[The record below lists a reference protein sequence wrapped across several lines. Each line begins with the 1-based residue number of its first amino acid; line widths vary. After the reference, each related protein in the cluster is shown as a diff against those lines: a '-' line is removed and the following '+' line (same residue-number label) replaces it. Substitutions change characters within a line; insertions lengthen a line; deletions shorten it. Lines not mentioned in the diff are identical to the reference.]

1 RRSSDLGQLTGY
13 TVRVAGN
20 DITIEKDEFGST
32 AVEISG
38 ADAGAVAAGIANGTG
53 DDGEPSAAAEL
64 VLDEFSVTV
73 GDGDAVNLAGT
84 YATASDLVDAIN
96 TRLDNTTAWIDG
108 NGHLVIA
115 SSESLT
121 IEGDGAAQ
129 LGIAEETVSASG
141 VLTGISV
148 LSESA
153 ANDAIIRVDEA
164 L

>member
-1 RRSSDLGQLTGY
+1 NFEVDGTAVELNEQYGNAEGVAAAIQGQLTGY

-84 YATASDLVDAIN
+84 YAT
-96 TRLDNTTAWIDG
+96 
-108 NGHLVIA
+108 
-115 SSESLT
+115 
-121 IEGDGAAQ
+121 
-129 LGIAEETVSASG
+129 
-141 VLTGISV
+141 
-148 LSESA
+148 
-153 ANDAIIRVDEA
+153 
-164 L
+164 